1 MSSFPIVQVVE
12 ILIQDGPLSN
22 GSNQFARILGIDPVT
37 RKRIQNT
44 HNLAKGNATDYYT
57 ELLEAWQGPLGNK
70 ATVQALRKIL
80 EDEKF
85 KSAADSL
92 EHLDVP
98 ELDKNQTTTTPALA
112 AALSAYR
119 LSDQTVRSKIV
130 DILLI
135 EPNLIN
141 EWVAFCGWLGI
152 PEVELVQWRPQYMVA
167 IMSKYEL
174 LSKILSVWGSREG
187 GKANVAILIKV
198 LNDHKFLTEST
209 KIEDKF
215 KLAE

>member
-1 MSSFPIVQVVE
+1 MIPKIVQNT
-12 ILIQDGPLSN
+12 SN
-22 GSNQFARILGIDPVT
+22 SSAVKKTAIINFMLFDELMEKLKYLRSNYPQQI
-37 RKRIQNT
+37 
-44 HNLAKGNATDYYT
+44 
-57 ELLEAWQGPLGNK
+57 
-70 ATVQALRKIL
+70 
-80 EDEKF
+80 
-85 KSAADSL
+85 SDSL

-198 LNDHKFLTEST
+198 LNDHKFLTESS
-209 KIEDKF
+209 KWFFVIC
-215 KLAE
+215 

>member
-85 KSAADSL
+85 KSAAGM
-92 EHLDVP
+92 
-98 ELDKNQTTTTPALA
+98 
-112 AALSAYR
+112 Y
-119 LSDQTVRSKIV
+119 I
-130 DILLI
+130 
-135 EPNLIN
+135 
-141 EWVAFCGWLGI
+141 
-152 PEVELVQWRPQYMVA
+152 
-167 IMSKYEL
+167 
-174 LSKILSVWGSREG
+174 
-187 GKANVAILIKV
+187 
-198 LNDHKFLTEST
+198 
-209 KIEDKF
+209 
-215 KLAE
+215 